1 MDILVENEFG
11 MLLRKLR
18 EQKGMS
24 INQLAET
31 AGISNS
37 QISRMENGVRGVP
50 KAPTIRKLAEALG
63 IPYGELMTAAGYLE
77 GTGGISA
84 QEAVQAPEWATYKDK
99 RDFKKMLEE
108 DGELMFDGIPLD
120 EEDRQRIKD
129 VLTGLFWEAKQM
141 NKRKKKPNGTPD
153 GK

>member
-1 MDILVENEFG
+1 MENEFG

-50 KAPTIRKLAEALG
+50 KAPTIRKLADAWAF
-63 IPYGELMTAAGYLE
+63 P
-77 GTGGISA
+77 TGS
-84 QEAVQAPEWATYKDK
+84 
-99 RDFKKMLEE
+99 
-108 DGELMFDGIPLD
+108 
-120 EEDRQRIKD
+120 
-129 VLTGLFWEAKQM
+129 
-141 NKRKKKPNGTPD
+141 
-153 GK
+153 

>member
-1 MDILVENEFG
+1 MENEFG

-50 KAPTIRKLAEALG
+50 KAPTIRKLADALSVS
-63 IPYGELMTAAGYLE
+63 YGELMTAAGYLE
-77 GTGGISA
+77 ENGTA
-84 QEAVQAPEWATYKDK
+84 HDAAQAPEWATYKDK

>member
-1 MDILVENEFG
+1 MVENEFG
-11 MLLRKLR
+11 MMMKQLR
-18 EQKGMS
+18 EQQGLT
-24 INQLAET
+24 INQLAEA

-37 QISRMENGVRGVP
+37 QISRMENGVRGIP
-50 KAPTIRKLAEALG
+50 KATTIRKLADALDAS
-63 IPYGELMTAAGYLE
+63 YGELMSAAGYLE
-77 GTGGISA
+77 
-84 QEAVQAPEWATYKDK
+84 EADGMSMAEQSPAWATYKDK

-120 EEDRQRIKD
+120 QEDKQRIKD

-141 NKRKKKPNGTPD
+141 NKRKKNHNGTPD